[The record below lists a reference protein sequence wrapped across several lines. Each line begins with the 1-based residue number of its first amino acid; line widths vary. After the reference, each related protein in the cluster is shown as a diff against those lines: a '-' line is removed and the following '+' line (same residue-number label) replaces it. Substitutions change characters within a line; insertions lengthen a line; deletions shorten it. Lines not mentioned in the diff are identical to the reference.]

1 MAVNGPSKLEQPIIN
16 GSHIAPLD
24 PTSQLQLLQ
33 PPLDSGIGGGGER
46 RSQSLIFR
54 SSENVGGVQPE
65 EAHLSP
71 TVRVRVDLGC
81 ADVENGDMGGKTV
94 RAEGDVDSLC
104 IVCTEREADAV
115 LLECGH
121 R

>member
-1 MAVNGPSKLEQPIIN
+1 MAIDGPSKLEQHALN
-16 GSHIAPLD
+16 GSDVAPH
-24 PTSQLQLLQ
+24 LQLL
-33 PPLDSGIGGGGER
+33 PSPLCSGIAGER

-54 SSENVGGVQPE
+54 HSDNVGGVQPE

-94 RAEGDVDSLC
+94 RAEGDADSLC